1 MAEKG
6 NHAVKL
12 FTNTVPEAP
21 QGPFKLLGH
30 FQGSLK
36 IYRRGSASIR
46 ARESKQRQRKLPG
59 TEGRVE
65 EAGVRALTKKYERLL
80 NSLDQ
85 VEAGF
90 LACWPK
96 LQAESRKTLRA
107 ELNRL
112 RMENKG
118 LHGEQNLDRQASHDG
133 V

>member
-1 MAEKG
+1 VVLPAFAQEKV
-6 NHAVKL
+6 NSV
-12 FTNTVPEAP
+12 
-21 QGPFKLLGH
+21 
-30 FQGSLK
+30 
-36 IYRRGSASIR
+36 
-46 ARESKQRQRKLPG
+46 RESYLELKGALKRLESG
-59 TEGRVE
+59 EGG
-65 EAGVRALTKKYERLL
+65 AMALTKKYERLL